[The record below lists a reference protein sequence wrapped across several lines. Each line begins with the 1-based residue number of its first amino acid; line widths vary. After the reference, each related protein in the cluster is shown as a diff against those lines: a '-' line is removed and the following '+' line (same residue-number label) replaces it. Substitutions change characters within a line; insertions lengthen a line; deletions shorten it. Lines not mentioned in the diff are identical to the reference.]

1 MTNRFAAAA
10 NALTTDRR
18 RAKRILAAV
27 TAASI
32 VLTACASPYADALKS
47 ATAACQATN
56 DDAACRSAWNL
67 EASDKQW
74 HAVQN
79 QRAGNIILG
88 VLGAASVAAAAYNAN
103 RY

>member
-1 MTNRFAAAA
+1 MTNRFAAI
-10 NALTTDRR
+10 ALTTDRPR
-18 RAKRILAAV
+18 RILAAV

-32 VLTACASPYADALKS
+32 ALAGCASPYADALRS
-47 ATAACQATN
+47 TTAACQATN
-56 DDAACRSAWNL
+56 NADACRSAWNL